1 MVEKM
6 KILIACEESQ
16 RITTEMRAHGYECYS
31 CDIQDQSGGHPEWH
45 IQQDVLPLLNGNVIF
60 ETTDGNSHTIEGQ
73 WDLIVAHPPCVYL
86 TVSGN
91 RWFNVEKYGDKA
103 RERIALREKAYD
115 FFMQFINANC
125 KYIAV
130 ENPVGYMNT
139 HYRKPDQIIQPY
151 YFGDPERKTT
161 CLWLKNLPPLI
172 PTKMVDPNITDSSTG
187 HSGYSSWHMDMQYIG
202 KSKEER
208 SKMRSKTFPGIA
220 KAIAEQ
226 WPAYI
231 LSKEE

>member
-1 MVEKM
+1 M
-6 KILIACEESQ
+6 
-16 RITTEMRAHGYECYS
+16 
-31 CDIQDQSGGHPEWH
+31 
-45 IQQDVLPLLNGNVIF
+45 
-60 ETTDGNSHTIEGQ
+60 
-73 WDLIVAHPPCVYL
+73 
-86 TVSGN
+86 
-91 RWFNVEKYGDKA
+91 EKYGDKA
-103 RERIALREKAYD
+103 RERLALREKAYG
-115 FFMQFINANC
+115 FFMQFVNANC
-125 KYIAV
+125 KYIAI

-161 CLWLKNLPPLI
+161 CLWLKNLPPLV

-231 LSKEE
+231 LNKEE

>member
-1 MVEKM
+1 M

-45 IQQDVLPLLNGNVIF
+45 IKQDVLPLLNGNVTF

-73 WDLIVAHPPCVYL
+73 WDLIVAHPECTYL

-103 RERIALREKAYD
+103 RERLALREKAYD
-115 FFMQFINANC
+115 FFMQFVNANC
-125 KYIAV
+125 KYIAI
-130 ENPVGYMNT
+130 EDPVGYMNT

-161 CLWLKNLPPLI
+161 CLWLKNLPPLV

-231 LSKEE
+231 LNKEE